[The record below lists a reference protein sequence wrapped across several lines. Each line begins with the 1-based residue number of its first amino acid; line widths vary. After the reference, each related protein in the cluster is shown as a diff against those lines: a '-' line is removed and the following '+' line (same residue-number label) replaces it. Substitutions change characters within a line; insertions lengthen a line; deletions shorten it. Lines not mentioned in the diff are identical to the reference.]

1 MTTEKKQDVLR
12 NLRNFSTSPYWN
24 AIMDRDEVNMLL
36 QEYSDS
42 VFCNGHLRQIKVDAI
57 TNETFKVYTVPF

>member
-1 MTTEKKQDVLR
+1 MTTEKKQVVLR

-24 AIMDRDEVNMLL
+24 AIMDKDEVNMLI

-42 VFCNGHLRQIKVDAI
+42 VFCNGQLRQIKVDAI
-57 TNETFKVYTVPF
+57 TSETFKVYTVPF